1 MTTNPRTDSGIT
13 VTNPDKR
20 MDEMDVLEQDD
31 YRASEAQ
38 RVASEGIDIMDAI
51 DSLEAQFGY

>member
-1 MTTNPRTDSGIT
+1 
-13 VTNPDKR
+13 

-31 YRASEAQ
+31 YRAAEAQ
-38 RVASEGIDIMDAI
+38 RMASEDISIMDAI